1 MIIAENKSKKVVA
14 SHDFDSVDCTI
25 DAEDMRYVASLLR
38 NNYSN
43 TQLAVIREISANALD
58 ANLEANSKRSVE
70 ITLPSKMN
78 PNFCVR
84 DFGGGLSQEDVF
96 GLYSKYGKSTKRN
109 SNNYIGA
116 FGIGKFAP
124 LSYGD
129 NFTCVSYNGGTKSS
143 YNIYVNELDDT
154 KISKL
159 HSEPSNE
166 PTGLEIQVAISEQDI
181 DNFRDSCKKF
191 FKHFPD
197 KDMPKFLGADD
208 KFIKRDKILLE
219 SKQDDWFFIESENS
233 SYYYRHN
240 GKSHVIMGRVAYP
253 LDSNAIDV
261 KNYVTDESQIKVIEN
276 LLEEP
281 NFYLRVPLGCVKLHH
296 SREALEYNKPTQKFV
311 VQLMI
316 QVVKEIQQL
325 AQEKLADSE
334 DLFEAKA
341 NYARIVNSLPDTLRR
356 AFENSF
362 AWKGLRINSFA
373 FDRPYGMTDE
383 LVITHTEKVSDRDA
397 RNGFRVRSSKTNRAC
412 CRANTIF
419 LLQDIDSTH
428 GNNLRARTLF
438 NEDEEL
444 ESVYFIDAK
453 TDSAQSTIDNEWHFG
468 RIADKHKKFVSNV
481 VKEKPQIGIRKGQG
495 SRANIALFEMKL
507 DSSSYWRNI
516 DYWSNV
522 KDDIASL
529 QESDN
534 QVGLIDGKF
543 VYVPI
548 KSYKIDSE
556 QYDLKD
562 ISVRAKKIRNLAQDN
577 SQEKSFRLFGV
588 RSGDVSKLDKNSWIS
603 FFDFMSDAYK
613 KYLLDNKAQAKKE
626 YNYVVAQQDTELKS
640 AISVARY
647 DIGRLFNNKQLDLSK
662 LPQNHL
668 LRQSKENFNI
678 IVNEDYCATCCAYI
692 SFLKDQGENDWL
704 QFNLDNGF
712 SAKQFKQ
719 DIDTIKSSYP
729 MLVHVADSV
738 RYCDVKKQIFE
749 DIINYIN
756 LCDKK

>member
-191 FKHFPD
+191 FKYFPD
-197 KDMPKFLGADD
+197 KDMPKFLGADKD
-208 KFIKRDKILLE
+208 FIKRDKILLE
-219 SKQDDWFFIESENS
+219 SKKDDWFFIESENS

-240 GKSHVIMGRVAYP
+240 GNSHVIMGRVAYP

-276 LLEEP
+276 LLQEP

-316 QVVKEIQQL
+316 EVVKEIQEL

-362 AWKGLRINSFA
+362 AWKGLPITSFA
-373 FDRPYGMTDE
+373 FDRPYGMVDD
-383 LVITHTEKVSDRDA
+383 LIITHTEKVGDRDA
-397 RNGFRVRSSKTNRAC
+397 RNGFRVRSSKTNRVC
-412 CRANTIF
+412 CRPNTIF
-419 LLQDIDSTH
+419 LIQDIESTH

-444 ESVYFIDAK
+444 ESVYFIHAK
-453 TDSAQSTIDNEWHFG
+453 TDSAQSVIDNEWHFG
-468 RIADKHKKFVSNV
+468 RIANKHKKFVSNV
-481 VKEKPQIGIRKGQG
+481 VKEKPQIGVRKGQG

-507 DSSSYWRNI
+507 DANSYWRNI

-522 KDDIASL
+522 KEDITSL
-529 QESDN
+529 QESDD

-548 KSYKIDSE
+548 KSYKIDDE
-556 QYDLKD
+556 QYDLKS
-562 ISVRAKKIRNLAQDN
+562 ICSRANKIRKLAQDN

-588 RSGDVSKLDKNSWIS
+588 RSGDVSKLDKSSWIS

-613 KYLLDNKAQAKKE
+613 KYLLDNKAQAKKA
-626 YNYVVAQQDTELKS
+626 YNYVMARQDEELKS

-662 LPQNHL
+662 LSQNHL

-678 IVNEDYCATCCAYI
+678 IVNEDYCPTCCAYI
-692 SFLKDQGENDWL
+692 SFLKDQGESEWL
-704 QFNLDNGF
+704 EFNLDNGF

-738 RYCDVKKQIFE
+738 RYSHVEQQVFD

>member
-1 MIIAENKSKKVVA
+1 MIVADNKSKKVVQ
-14 SHDFDSVDCTI
+14 SHDFEAVTCTI

-43 TQLAVIREISANALD
+43 TQLAVIREISANAID
-58 ANLEANSKRSVE
+58 ANVEANCSKKIE

-109 SNNYIGA
+109 SNDYVGF
-116 FGIGKFAP
+116 FGIGRFSP
-124 LSYGD
+124 LAYGD
-129 NFTCVSYNGGTKSS
+129 NFTCVSFHGGTKSS
-143 YNIYVNELDDT
+143 YNVYVDEHDDT
-154 KISKL
+154 KIVKL
-159 HSEPSNE
+159 FSEPSNE

-219 SKQDDWFFIESENS
+219 SKKDDWFFIESENS

-240 GKSHVIMGRVAYP
+240 GQSHVIMGRVAYP

-261 KNYVTDESQIKVIEN
+261 KNYVTDENQIKVIEN
-276 LLEEP
+276 LLQEP

-316 QVVKEIQQL
+316 EVVKEIQEL

-362 AWKGLRINSFA
+362 TWQGLPITSFA
-373 FDRPYGMTDE
+373 FDRPYGMVDD
-383 LVITHTEKVSDRDA
+383 LIITHTEKVGDRDA
-397 RNGFRVRSSKTNRAC
+397 RNGFRVRSSKTNRVC
-412 CRANTIF
+412 CRSNTIF
-419 LLQDIDSTH
+419 LLQDIESTH

-438 NEDEEL
+438 NEDDEL
-444 ESVYFIDAK
+444 ESVYFIHAK
-453 TDSAQSTIDNEWHFG
+453 TDSAQSVIDNEWHFG
-468 RIADKHKKFVSNV
+468 RIANKHKKFVSNV
-481 VKEKPQIGIRKGQG
+481 AKEKPQIGVRKGQG

-507 DSSSYWRNI
+507 DANSYWRNI

-522 KDDIASL
+522 KEDIASL
-529 QESDN
+529 QESDD

-548 KSYKIDSE
+548 KSYKIDDE
-556 QYDLKD
+556 QYDLKS
-562 ISVRAKKIRNLAQDN
+562 ICSRANKIRKLAQDN

-588 RSGDVSKLDKNSWIS
+588 RSGDVSNLDKSSWIS
-603 FFDFMSDAYK
+603 FFDFMADAYK
-613 KYLLDNKAQAKKE
+613 KYLLDNKAQAKKA
-626 YNYVVAQQDTELKS
+626 YNYVVSRQDSELNS

-662 LPQNHL
+662 LSQNHL
-668 LRQSKENFNI
+668 LRQSKENFNT
-678 IVNEDYCATCCAYI
+678 IVNEDYCSTCCAYI
-692 SFLKDQGENDWL
+692 SFLKDKGESEWL
-704 QFNLDNGF
+704 EFNLDNGF

-738 RYCDVKKQIFE
+738 RYSNVDQQIFD

>member
-1 MIIAENKSKKVVA
+1 MIVADNKSKKVVQ
-14 SHDFDSVDCTI
+14 SHDFEAVTCTI

-43 TQLAVIREISANALD
+43 TQLAVIREISANAID
-58 ANLEANSKRSVE
+58 ANVEANCSKKIE

-84 DFGGGLSQEDVF
+84 DFGNGLSQEDVF

-109 SNNYIGA
+109 SNDYVGF
-116 FGIGKFAP
+116 FGIGRFSP
-124 LSYGD
+124 LAYGD
-129 NFTCVSYNGGTKSS
+129 NFTCVSFHGGTKSS
-143 YNIYVNELDDT
+143 YNVYVDEHDDT
-154 KISKL
+154 KIVKL
-159 HSEPSNE
+159 FSEPSNE

-219 SKQDDWFFIESENS
+219 SKKDDWFFIESENS
-233 SYYYRHN
+233 YYYRHHGN
-240 GKSHVIMGRVAYP
+240 SHVIMGRVAYP

-261 KNYVTDESQIKVIEN
+261 KNYVSDESQIKVIEN
-276 LLEEP
+276 LLQEP

-316 QVVKEIQQL
+316 EVVKEIQEL

-362 AWKGLRINSFA
+362 AWKGLPITSFA
-373 FDRPYGMTDE
+373 FDRPYGMVDD
-383 LVITHTEKVSDRDA
+383 LIITHSEKVSDRDA
-397 RNGFRVRSSKTNRAC
+397 RNGFRVRSSKTNRVC
-412 CRANTIF
+412 CKPNTIF

-444 ESVYFIDAK
+444 ENVYFIEAK
-453 TDSAQSTIDNEWHFG
+453 TDSAQLVIDNDWHFG

-481 VKEKPQIGIRKGQG
+481 AKEKPQIGVRKGQG

-507 DSSSYWRNI
+507 DSSHYWRNI

-522 KDDIASL
+522 KEDIASL
-529 QESDN
+529 QESDD

-548 KSYKIDSE
+548 KSYKIDDE
-556 QYDLKD
+556 QYDLKS
-562 ISVRAKKIRNLAQDN
+562 ICSRANKIRKLAQDN

-588 RSGDVSKLDKNSWIS
+588 RSGDVSKLDKSSWIS
-603 FFDFMSDAYK
+603 FFDFMADAYK
-613 KYLLDNKAQAKKE
+613 KYLLDNKAQAKKA
-626 YNYVVAQQDTELKS
+626 YNYVVARQDAELNS
-640 AISVARY
+640 VISVARY

-668 LRQSKENFNI
+668 FRQSKENFSVV
-678 IVNEDYCATCCAYI
+678 VNEDYCPTCCAYI
-692 SFLKDQGENDWL
+692 SFLKDKGESEWL
-704 QFNLDNGF
+704 EFNLDNGF

-719 DIDTIKSSYP
+719 DIDAIKSSYP

-738 RYCDVKKQIFE
+738 RYSNVDQQIFN
-749 DIINYIN
+749 DIINYIQ